1 VAAASAVWCSGVA
14 LRGMIR
20 VSTGALGLCAAGVR
34 RSHSH
39 RFTGTARAAGIRAGI
54 GLHARFRYALE
65 YARVIVC
72 DDSLG
77 LHAIT
82 PRAQDKR
89 ARG

>member
-1 VAAASAVWCSGVA
+1 
-14 LRGMIR
+14 M
-20 VSTGALGLCAAGVR
+20 GALGLRAAGVR

-39 RFTGTARAAGIRAGI
+39 RFTGTARAAGVRKSHSHRFAGTARAAGIRAGI
-54 GLHARFRYALE
+54 GLHARIRYALE
-65 YARVIVC
+65 YARVIIC

-82 PRAQDKR
+82 PRAQEKR